1 MLRGRLLTYNL
12 KRVVSVEE
20 LALNQQ
26 VIKKYLDK
34 VLLKA
39 TEVTEQSV
47 MESIFKGDSQLWLAR
62 NTEDKVVGIVVTY
75 QVTYPTT
82 KRLLIH
88 LLGGTEIKEWVQTI
102 SSIEEWAESKGLNG
116 IEIRGRKGWLKLLPD
131 YSCKTV
137 LMIKEL

>member
-1 MLRGRLLTYNL
+1 LTYSL
-12 KRVVSVEE
+12 KRVVSIEE
-20 LALNQQ
+20 IEVHRH

-39 TEVTEQSV
+39 TEVTEHSV
-47 MESIFKGDSQLWLAR
+47 MEGIFKGNSQLWLAR
-62 NTEDKVVGIVVTY
+62 DSEEEVVGIVVTY

-88 LLGGTEIKEWVQTI
+88 LLGGTEIEKWVQTI
-102 SSIEEWAESKGLNG
+102 ASIEEWAESKGLEG

>member
-1 MLRGRLLTYNL
+1 MRVKQLTYSL
-12 KRVVSVEE
+12 KRVVSIEE
-20 LALNQQ
+20 IELHKQE
-26 VIKKYLDK
+26 IKKYLDK

-39 TEVTEQSV
+39 TEVTEHSV
-47 MESIFKGDSQLWLAR
+47 MEGIFKGNSQLWLAR
-62 NTEDKVVGIVVTY
+62 DSKEEVVGIVVTY
-75 QVTYPTT
+75 LVTYPTT

-88 LLGGTEIKEWVQTI
+88 LLGGDDIKEWVHTI
-102 SSIEEWAESKGLNG
+102 SSIEKWAESKGLEG

>member
-1 MLRGRLLTYNL
+1 MTYSL
-12 KRVVSVEE
+12 KRVVSIEE
-20 LALNQQ
+20 IELHRQ

-34 VLLKA
+34 VLVKA
-39 TEVTEQSV
+39 TEVTEHSV
-47 MESIFKGDSQLWLAR
+47 MEGIFKGDSQLWLAR
-62 NTEDKVVGIVVTY
+62 DSEEEVVGI
-75 QVTYPTT
+75 VTYPTT

-88 LLGGTEIKEWVQTI
+88 LLGGTEIEKWVQTI
-102 SSIEEWAESKGLNG
+102 ASIEEWAESKGLEG

>member
-1 MLRGRLLTYNL
+1 LTYNL
-12 KRVVSVEE
+12 KRVVSIEE

-26 VIKKYLDK
+26 VIKKYLDS
-34 VLLKA
+34 VLIKA

-62 NTEDKVVGIVVTY
+62 STEDKVVGIVVTY

-88 LLGGTEIKEWVQTI
+88 LLGGTEIKEWVHTI
-102 SSIEEWAESKGLNG
+102 ASIEEWAESKGLNG

>member
-1 MLRGRLLTYNL
+1 LTYNV
-12 KRVVSVEE
+12 KRVVSLDEIE
-20 LALNQQ
+20 LHRQ
-26 VIKKYLDK
+26 VIKKYLHK

-39 TEVTEQSV
+39 TEVTEESV
-47 MESIFKGDSQLWLAR
+47 MESIFKGNSQLWLVKC
-62 NTEDKVVGIVVTY
+62 NEEEVVGIVVTNP
-75 QVTYPTT
+75 VTYPTT

-88 LLGGTEIKEWVQTI
+88 LLGGTEIQKWVHNISTI
-102 SSIEEWAESKGLNG
+102 EDWAKSKGLEG

>member
-1 MLRGRLLTYNL
+1 MTYNV
-12 KRVVSVEE
+12 KRVVSLDEIE
-20 LALNQQ
+20 LHRH
-26 VIKKYLDK
+26 VIKKYLHK

-39 TEVTEQSV
+39 TEVTEESV
-47 MESIFKGDSQLWLAR
+47 MGSIFKGNSQLWLVKC
-62 NTEDKVVGIVVTY
+62 NEEEVVGIVVTNP
-75 QVTYPTT
+75 VTYPTT

-88 LLGGTEIKEWVQTI
+88 LLGGAEIQKWVHNISTI
-102 SSIEEWAESKGLNG
+102 EDWAKSKGLEG

>member
-1 MLRGRLLTYNL
+1 MTYNV
-12 KRVVSVEE
+12 KRVVSLDEIE
-20 LALNQQ
+20 LHRQ
-26 VIKKYLDK
+26 VIKKYLHK

-39 TEVTEQSV
+39 TEVTEESV
-47 MESIFKGDSQLWLAR
+47 MESIFKGNSQLWLVKC
-62 NTEDKVVGIVVTY
+62 NEEEVVGIVVTNS
-75 QVTYPTT
+75 VTYPTT

-88 LLGGTEIKEWVQTI
+88 LLGGTEIQKWVHNISTI
-102 SSIEEWAESKGLNG
+102 EDWAKSKGLEG

>member
-1 MLRGRLLTYNL
+1 MTYNV
-12 KRVVSVEE
+12 KRVVSLDEIE
-20 LALNQQ
+20 LHRQ
-26 VIKKYLDK
+26 VIKKYLHK

-39 TEVTEQSV
+39 TEVTEESV
-47 MESIFKGDSQLWLAR
+47 MESIFKGNSQLWLVKC
-62 NTEDKVVGIVVTY
+62 NEEEVVGIVVTNP
-75 QVTYPTT
+75 VTYPTT

-88 LLGGTEIKEWVQTI
+88 LLGGTEIQKWVHNISTI
-102 SSIEEWAESKGLNG
+102 EDWAKSKGLEG

>member
-1 MLRGRLLTYNL
+1 LTYNV
-12 KRVVSVEE
+12 KRVVSLDEIE
-20 LALNQQ
+20 LHRQ
-26 VIKKYLDK
+26 VIKKYLHK

-39 TEVTEQSV
+39 TEVTEESV
-47 MESIFKGDSQLWLAR
+47 MESIFKGNSQLWLVKC
-62 NTEDKVVGIVVTY
+62 NEEEVVGIVVTNS
-75 QVTYPTT
+75 VTYPTT

-88 LLGGTEIKEWVQTI
+88 LLGGTEIQKWVHNISTI
-102 SSIEEWAESKGLNG
+102 EDWAKSKDLEG